1 MKQSEKTMKIIL
13 FCCVGLLLSAT
24 EAYAA
29 GVQSDVLDL
38 VRDKAADFIRNL
50 RPLIFI
56 LAGFGLI
63 GFAFGAIFGKI
74 SWKWF
79 ANIAIGLFLV
89 ANVGLFVD
97 YFASKDGTR
106 SIYREALGYGRY
118 LDASGSYTATSGSQT
133 DPKKQSSA
141 SQDGAN
147 EENSNSEDVGTE
159 CAPGTG
165 VGCADETGKKETI
178 NNKEEC
184 QAKGGTWIET
194 ECVIP
199 EEETPDEAPLPGTG
213 FEQQEADCKSK
224 GGTWIGTECV
234 IPEEETP
241 DEAPLPGTGFEQQA
255 EACQA
260 SGGYWINNGCV
271 TIPEEET
278 PDEAPLPGTGFE
290 QQEAACKSKGG
301 TWIGTECVIPEEET
315 PDESPLPGTGFENV
329 YDADGGELGEV
340 VVTAKDYSKEK
351 QACQLKGGTWNS
363 STLSCQEKAFDSG
376 LSGITSSSQQ
386 ANASVVDNASSQ
398 ANTATTENSSSTNNN
413 VSNSPKVVP
422 EAYGEQGSVVVE
434 GQQWLYDSKSDT
446 YYNPQSGDVKTYE
459 DLQDEGPVY
468 DAEMLQRMQERNEC
482 ISKADQG
489 YVWKNNQCIAP
500 ETQKTVEE
508 QVVDAA
514 VDVGEE
520 PELNCSVLESEC
532 MDKYAAALKACESG
546 TKRMSRQEWCAQN
559 PTKCTY
565 KEGKY
570 DNMVKK
576 PTNSEDYKKYIEEMY
591 AQKRECE
598 RIRLD
603 ECPFDRTPSE
613 ETYCERYP
621 SRCSEVKS
629 GTQSYSGTYPNAEG
643 QKEYVAYANQV
654 LENQKNL
661 AQCKEAAG
669 AAADKCYAPCRS
681 K

>member
-184 QAKGGTWIET
+184 QAKGGTWIDT

-398 ANTATTENSSSTNNN
+398 ANTATTENSSSINNN
-413 VSNSPKVVP
+413 ASDNSNIDNSLNQNSNDTEQKNTEITDRSDCVKNKGYWSEGKCVISQAGIDLSGAYEVYESRGQFLAVDKNGRTINLTTGEDVSMAGMDLVD
-422 EAYGEQGSVVVE
+422 EQGTT
-434 GQQWLYDSKSDT
+434 WLYDFKK
-446 YYNPQSGDVKTYE
+446 DVY
-459 DLQDEGPVY
+459 
-468 DAEMLQRMQERNEC
+468 RN
-482 ISKADQG
+482 
-489 YVWKNNQCIAP
+489 P
-500 ETQKTVEE
+500 ETGEAISQMELRSRGSVYSVTTLKKKCEA
-508 QVVDAA
+508 QAGHIW
-514 VDVGEE
+514 VGN
-520 PELNCSVLESEC
+520 ELTGKCLSEAEVTTETGTAQQ
-532 MDKYAAALKACESG
+532 DIEKLKS
-546 TKRMSRQEWCAQN
+546 Q
-559 PTKCTY
+559 Y
-565 KEGKY
+565 
-570 DNMVKK
+570 
-576 PTNSEDYKKYIEEMY
+576 
-591 AQKRECE
+591 
-598 RIRLD
+598 
-603 ECPFDRTPSE
+603 
-613 ETYCERYP
+613 
-621 SRCSEVKS
+621 
-629 GTQSYSGTYPNAEG
+629 
-643 QKEYVAYANQV
+643 QKEYNKTAEAYRKTYNEAMQQCQKTRTSCQEAIMNDESLSGNEKINKINNTCVIEQSQCQQKAITERNQ
-654 LENQKNL
+654 NIKK
-661 AQCKEAAG
+661 AKEEYQNKIA
-669 AAADKCYAPCRS
+669 S
-681 K
+681 LTQ

>member
-315 PDESPLPGTGFENV
+315 PDESPLPGTGFENAFGVINEETPDETSLPGTGFENV

-398 ANTATTENSSSTNNN
+398 ANTATTENSSSTNNI
-413 VSNSPKVVP
+413 SNTPKAVP

-434 GQQWLYDSKSDT
+434 GQQWLYDPKSDT
-446 YYNPQSGDVKTYE
+446 YYNSQSGDVKTYE
-459 DLQDEGPVY
+459 DLQDEGSVY
-468 DAEMLQRMQERNEC
+468 DAEMLQRMQARNDC
-482 ISKADQG
+482 ILKADQG

-500 ETQKTVEE
+500 EQVATTTETGTAQQDIEKLKSQYKDEYEKKLETYRKAYEADVQKCKETRTACQEE
-508 QVVDAA
+508 VLNDSSLSGYAKIDKVNNVCA
-514 VDVGEE
+514 VGQ
-520 PELNCSVLESEC
+520 SEC
-532 MDKYAAALKACESG
+532 NRQAFVDRREKMAKA
-546 TKRMSRQEWCAQN
+546 QEEYQN
-559 PTKCTY
+559 KIA
-565 KEGKY
+565 
-570 DNMVKK
+570 
-576 PTNSEDYKKYIEEMY
+576 S
-591 AQKRECE
+591 
-598 RIRLD
+598 L
-603 ECPFDRTPSE
+603 
-613 ETYCERYP
+613 
-621 SRCSEVKS
+621 
-629 GTQSYSGTYPNAEG
+629 TQ
-643 QKEYVAYANQV
+643 
-654 LENQKNL
+654 
-661 AQCKEAAG
+661 
-669 AAADKCYAPCRS
+669 
-681 K
+681 